1 MAFLGNSYTTQDYTP
16 KIDTFSGDGGT
27 VAFTLSRV
35 VLTSSQVQVTVENVP
50 QNPATAFSVL
60 NNTITFTSAPPLGTN
75 NIYVQY
81 VSPVTQYNA
90 LQTTNN
96 LTGGLTGS
104 VPYQSTS
111 GATAML
117 SPGSAGTFLQSNGA
131 GAAPSWGSAGGTVGS
146 ISMYPVATPPAGYFL
161 CDGSA
166 ISRSTYSSLFAIIGT
181 TFGSG
186 NGSTTFNLPD
196 YRDRM
201 PIGAGTTYINTS
213 TGGSANAIVVS
224 HTHTVTDPGHSH
236 TLSSVNGRT
245 GVSGGPT
252 PGMFYD
258 GGAFPTSTVT
268 TGITLSTTGTSATN
282 ANLPPYFG
290 IYFMIKT

>member
-1 MAFLGNSYTTQDYTP
+1 MASIGNSYTTQDYTAN
-16 KIDTFSGDGGT
+16 IDTFSGDGST

-35 VLTSSQVQVTVENVP
+35 VLTASQVQVTVENVP
-50 QNPATAFSVL
+50 QNPASAFSVL
-60 NNTITFTSAPPLGTN
+60 NNTLTFTSAPPLGTN

-90 LQTTNN
+90 LQSTNN

-104 VPYQSTS
+104 IPYQSTS

-117 SPGSAGTFLQSNGA
+117 NPGAAGTFLQSNGA
-131 GAAPSWGSAGGTVGS
+131 GAAPSWGSAGGVTGS
-146 ISMYPVATPPAGYFL
+146 ISMFPVATPPTGYLL

-166 ISRSTYSSLFAIIGT
+166 VSRSTYSALFALIGT
-181 TFGSG
+181 TFGAG
-186 NGSTTFNLPD
+186 NGSSTFNLPD

-201 PIGAGTTYINTS
+201 PIGAGTTYVNTS

-224 HTHTVTDPGHSH
+224 HTHTITDPGHSH
-236 TLSSVNGRT
+236 AVTFVSQLGGGGGGADVNGS
-245 GVSGGPT
+245 VSGAKGT
-252 PGMFYD
+252 TT
-258 GGAFPTSTVT
+258 AT
-268 TGITLSTTGTSATN
+268 TGITLASTGSSGTN